1 MSPGWLAIF
10 VLLPVALG
18 PLPQDEGQRTL
29 VARLC
34 AGGEITIPLGDKDPA
49 LPESC
54 PFKACHAGGCRK
66 KFDLAQ

>member
-1 MSPGWLAIF
+1 MNPVYFAILALMPIA
-10 VLLPVALG
+10 VG
-18 PLPQDEGQRTL
+18 PLPQDEQRTL

-34 AGGEITIPLGDKDPA
+34 AGGEITIPLGDKEPA

>member
-1 MSPGWLAIF
+1 MTPGYLA
-10 VLLPVALG
+10 LLALVPVALG
-18 PLPQDEGQRTL
+18 PLPQDGERSI

-34 AGGEITIPLGDKDPA
+34 AGGEITIPLRDNAPV
-49 LPESC
+49 LPETC

>member
-1 MSPGWLAIF
+1 MSLAPLALLGMVPLAI
-10 VLLPVALG
+10 G
-18 PLPQDEGQRTL
+18 PLPQDEQKAL

-34 AGGEITIPLGDKDPA
+34 GGRTIE
-49 LPESC
+49 LPVGGSEPEGC

>member
-1 MSPGWLAIF
+1 MSLAPLALLALVPLAI
-10 VLLPVALG
+10 G
-18 PLPQDEGQRTL
+18 PLPQGEEQVL

-34 AGGEITIPLGDKDPA
+34 SGGTIELPVGGSEPE
-49 LPESC
+49 LPEGC

>member
-1 MSPGWLAIF
+1 MSAGWLAILA
-10 VLLPVALG
+10 LLPAAIG
-18 PLPQDEGQRTL
+18 PLPQDAQRTL